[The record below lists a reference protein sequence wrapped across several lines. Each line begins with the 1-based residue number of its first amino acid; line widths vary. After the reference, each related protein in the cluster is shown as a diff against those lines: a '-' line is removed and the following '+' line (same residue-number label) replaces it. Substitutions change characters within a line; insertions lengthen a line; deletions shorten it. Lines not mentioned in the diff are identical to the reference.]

1 MAKGDELISFPVGN
15 LSVNSVGN
23 YTEKQGLY
31 SPFTELGNY
40 YIIHQEFDINKYDK
54 NVEPPMILVH
64 VLSQITDP
72 NSEFPLA
79 AKFVNLAVMTGYNQQ
94 PTSNVYVNPLVS
106 SWSFIFGNNCN
117 ETLQEVKYKYHN

>member
-79 AKFVNLAVMTGYNQQ
+79 TKFVNLAVLTGYNQQ

-106 SWSFIFGNNCN
+106 SWSFIFGNNRN
-117 ETLQEVKYKYHN
+117 GTLQEVKYKYHN